1 MDTMQ
6 ADIEG
11 MLKLRTV
18 AVVGLSD
25 KPERASHEVAAFLQR
40 HSHRIVPIN
49 PNHAGES
56 ILGERCHA
64 SLHDA
69 AQALAAEGARIEWV
83 DVFRRS
89 PDVPPV
95 VDEAIAIGARG
106 VWLQLGIV
114 NDEALARA
122 KNAGLMAVQDR
133 CSKIESMRG

>member
-25 KPERASHEVAAFLQR
+25 KPERASHQVAAFLQR
-40 HSHRIVPIN
+40 HGHRIVPVN

-69 AQALAAEGARIEWV
+69 AQALAAEGARIDWV
-83 DVFRRS
+83 DIFRKA

-95 VDEAIAIGARG
+95 VDDAIAIGARG

-114 NDEALARA
+114 NDDALARA
-122 KNAGLMAVQDR
+122 KSAGLMAVQDR

>member
-40 HSHRIVPIN
+40 HGHRIVPIN

-83 DVFRRS
+83 DIFRRS

-95 VDEAIAIGARG
+95 VEEAIAIGARG
-106 VWLQLGIV
+106 VWMQLGIV

-122 KNAGLMAVQDR
+122 KDARLMAVQDR
-133 CSKIESMRG
+133 CTKIETMRG

>member
-11 MLKLRTV
+11 MLKLHTV

-25 KPERASHEVAAFLQR
+25 KSERASHEVAAFLQR
-40 HSHRIVPIN
+40 RGHRIVPVN
-49 PNHAGES
+49 PNHAGEF

-64 SLHDA
+64 SLRGA
-69 AQALAAEGARIEWV
+69 AQALASEGASIEWV

-114 NDEALARA
+114 NDEALVRA
-122 KNAGLMAVQDR
+122 KRAGLMAVQDR